1 MADLSIPQA
10 VRWNAGLSA
19 GSDGARLIACW
30 LSLAAA
36 PTFATMALGSFLFGN
51 QLDMLCAAMQ
61 GPSRISGMTV
71 MYLLM
76 SAFHVAPWLR
86 LISGRR
92 KRRRA
97 GLS

>member
-1 MADLSIPQA
+1 MTDLSISPI
-10 VRWNAGLSA
+10 VRRNAGITA
-19 GSDGARLIACW
+19 GSDGARRIACW

-36 PTFATMALGSFLFGN
+36 PTFAAMALWSALLGS

-61 GPSRISGMTV
+61 GPSPISGMTL

-92 KRRRA
+92 KRYRA

>member
-1 MADLSIPQA
+1 MTELSIPPV
-10 VRWNAGLSA
+10 VRRNAGIPA
-19 GSDGARLIACW
+19 GSDGARSIARW

-36 PTFATMALGSFLFGN
+36 PTFAAMALWSLFGS

-61 GPSRISGMTV
+61 GPSPISGMTV

-76 SAFHVAPWLR
+76 CAFHVAPWLR

-92 KRRRA
+92 KRCRA
-97 GLS
+97 LQ